1 MPGINKNYIYCCN
14 NNTLLKLINSLSYCM
29 VCSSFIFKDTTSS
42 INSPIVSIKPDNYP
56 KNEEISSLLWS
67 EEEKKESN
75 LFINKKNYLKQ
86 RSPIIKNIKK
96 ICSYFSLSLKTYF
109 LSIAYLDKICSKLSF
124 FNQSAV
130 FQISLFCLIL
140 AAKFNEK
147 VSKATLVQNSLKKEI
162 SKNYAVDEMYVLQLL
177 NHELN
182 IYTSYDMLIDIMNF
196 GFVFQGENFNCKKLN
211 YIYLYLEK
219 MLYIVSEINSFI
231 DFTSKQI
238 ALSIVGF
245 ARELLDLIPFTDI
258 FKKIFLIDS
267 ENEQNYVSGL
277 NLIKKRIKIE
287 VANKKIEAKVIN
299 CNQTKI
305 KRESK
310 STIAIYCN
318 EFKNLA

>member
-1 MPGINKNYIYCCN
+1 
-14 NNTLLKLINSLSYCM
+14 M
-29 VCSSFIFKDTTSS
+29 VCSSFIFEDISSS
-42 INSPIVSIKPDNYP
+42 INSPIVSIKPDSYH

-75 LFINKKNYLKQ
+75 LYINKKNYLKQ
-86 RSPIIKNIKK
+86 RSPIIRNIKK

-109 LSIAYLDKICSKLSF
+109 LSVAYLDKICSKISS
-124 FNQSAV
+124 FNQNTV

-147 VSKATLVQNSLKKEI
+147 ASKATFIQNALKKDI

-196 GFVFQGENFNCKKLN
+196 GFVFQGENFNYKKMN

-219 MLYIVSEINSFI
+219 MLYIFSEINSFI

-238 ALSIVGF
+238 ALSIIGF
-245 ARELLDLIPFTDI
+245 ARELMDLTPFTDI

-267 ENEQNYVSGL
+267 ENEHFYISGL
-277 NLIKKRIKIE
+277 NVIKKRIKIE
-287 VANKKIEAKVIN
+287 GRISTNKKDATVIN
-299 CNQTKI
+299 CNKTTI

-310 STIAIYCN
+310 STIA
-318 EFKNLA
+318 FWQ